1 MASKIIISLS
11 YILVII
17 GSVGMILFSTKF
29 PFSTRIKDLSLTNHR
44 LLGLDGFQVWI
55 GSWSCI
61 ILGTLIQLINYW
73 VSLSSQGEIVI
84 KF

>member
-11 YILVII
+11 YILIVI

-29 PFSTRIKDLSLTNHR
+29 PCSTRIKDLSSTNHR

-55 GSWSCI
+55 GSWFCI

-73 VSLSSQGEIVI
+73 VS
-84 KF
+84 FRC